1 MSWELILF
9 CSAAKGVLRMKIT
22 PHALMEEPDFK
33 KLVRSRWIVSFT
45 LLGLLF
51 LSYYGYILSVAFYP
65 EFLIRKVGTF
75 SNIGILLSALVIF
88 FSWILTL
95 VYVFWANRYYDRNVE
110 SLKKRLED

>member
-1 MSWELILF
+1 
-9 CSAAKGVLRMKIT
+9 MKIT
-22 PHALMEEPDFK
+22 PHALLEEPDFK

-51 LSYYGYILSVAFYP
+51 FSYYGYILSVAFFP
-65 EFLIRKVGTF
+65 DLLILKVGKF

-95 VYVFWANRYYDRNVE
+95 VYVFWANRFYDRNVE